1 MAKGKTHRRS
11 ARQNIMRANAANARR
26 KARQQARQYDR
37 TRYDGSQPEGESA
50 L

>member
-1 MAKGKTHRRS
+1 MTKGKSHCRGARLDILRS
-11 ARQNIMRANAANARR
+11 NARNARR
-26 KARQQARQYDR
+26 KAREKARQYDR